1 MSLDVALL
9 IVSTAAGVMAVL
21 VLFAGDDVTPRPTR
35 IPRPGQWARLA
46 GAAAVALVVLAASGW
61 LIAAAVVGVGSWHA
75 IGIWQQRNAGGVSD
89 LERIDALA
97 SWIENLRDVLIA
109 GDQPVGAINATV
121 ATCPAA
127 IKPQVRRLAAG
138 LGRQDPAIVFRR
150 FADDVD
156 DPLGDLVAAGLL
168 IAVQR
173 GARTAAV
180 LGSLAEQARRQA
192 DRRRLVE
199 AERAPIQRE
208 VTLLTV
214 IMGSLVVGLLV
225 FGRAEYLAP
234 YDTAG
239 GQLFL
244 GLVLAIYAAL
254 LLRVQRLAR
263 FPRPSRFLTAGS
275 AHHPRLS
282 CRRAANRRGDNAV
295 REHRMRT
302 TGVLAL
308 CSIVF
313 CAGAWL
319 ASSGWRQPRP
329 RLDRAM
335 AHLRRT
341 GSPRSPRDAPGVTVS
356 IGSFV
361 ERHGA
366 GARTRRWTQPLRLV
380 GRSVQTHL
388 GYLVLAA
395 LGGFAIPAVVLGVL
409 QALGLVSLGVW
420 IPASLSLVA
429 AIVAPL
435 LVHSTTMA
443 ASADVTLDLRHQLG
457 AYLDMVT
464 MLLAGNTGYEGA
476 LDQAARAGDGLLF
489 RELRR
494 AMREAG
500 ATGQSLVRAL
510 ERVADDYG
518 IVELEQVAATATLSA
533 AEGAPVARSLS
544 AKCSTLRST
553 LAAEQE
559 ADARVRNDKVTPP
572 LVAMALLFMAL
583 IIYPALNLN

>member
-1 MSLDVALL
+1 MMSLDVALL
-9 IVSTAAGVMAVL
+9 IVSTAAGVLAGL
-21 VLFAGDDVTPRPTR
+21 VLFAGDDVTPRPRR

-61 LIAAAVVGVGSWHA
+61 LIAAAVVAVGSWHA

-275 AHHPRLS
+275 ARH
-282 CRRAANRRGDNAV
+282 
-295 REHRMRT
+295 T
-302 TGVLAL
+302 
-308 CSIVF
+308 
-313 CAGAWL
+313 
-319 ASSGWRQPRP
+319 SG
-329 RLDRAM
+329 
-335 AHLRRT
+335 
-341 GSPRSPRDAPGVTVS
+341 
-356 IGSFV
+356 
-361 ERHGA
+361 
-366 GARTRRWTQPLRLV
+366 
-380 GRSVQTHL
+380 
-388 GYLVLAA
+388 
-395 LGGFAIPAVVLGVL
+395 
-409 QALGLVSLGVW
+409 
-420 IPASLSLVA
+420 
-429 AIVAPL
+429 
-435 LVHSTTMA
+435 
-443 ASADVTLDLRHQLG
+443 SA
-457 AYLDMVT
+457 
-464 MLLAGNTGYEGA
+464 
-476 LDQAARAGDGLLF
+476 
-489 RELRR
+489 
-494 AMREAG
+494 
-500 ATGQSLVRAL
+500 
-510 ERVADDYG
+510 
-518 IVELEQVAATATLSA
+518 
-533 AEGAPVARSLS
+533 
-544 AKCSTLRST
+544 
-553 LAAEQE
+553 AAEQRT
-559 ADARVRNDKVTPP
+559 AAATTP
-572 LVAMALLFMAL
+572 AGS
-583 IIYPALNLN
+583 IG